1 VPPEQVKQ
9 KEVSMMPVKIY
20 TLNVMFVLAALFA
33 TVSMNAAD
41 PGSPRQDLAA
51 DGDWKFFLGD
61 PGGAEAP
68 AFVDSSWRT
77 VNLPHDWSIES
88 APEKGNS
95 AGGGEGYFPAGIG
108 WYRKTFHAPV
118 SWKGKRVSVEFDGV
132 YRDATVYLNG
142 RELGTHP
149 YGYTSFTFDLTPGLN
164 FTGANVLAVRVDN
177 SDQPNSRWYSGS
189 GIYRH
194 VRVVVTDK
202 VHVAHWG
209 VSVSTP
215 EATGEWAK
223 VSVRTRVANE
233 SKSDTNVTVET
244 TLLDKAGKKLG
255 VAQSKLDLASGKEDD
270 AEQEIA
276 VANPA
281 LWTPA
286 TPTLYS
292 AVSIVRRG
300 GKVIDKVIT
309 PFGIRTLA
317 WSAEKGFLL
326 NGKSIKFAGGSV
338 HHDNGPLGAAAFDR
352 AEERRVELLKAAG
365 YNAVRTAHNPPS
377 PAFLDACDRLGLL
390 VLDETFDMWE
400 VSKVKYDYGRDFDDW
415 WRQDTSSMVMRDRNH
430 PSIMIWGIGN
440 EIPELTV
447 EKGRTIAKQ
456 LADQVRSLD
465 STRPLTLA
473 FPGTTTAPNAE
484 AVFSLLDITGYNYSI
499 ASSHSADHEKLPSRI
514 MLTTESFP
522 QSAYALWKI
531 SQENPYVLGDFTWT
545 AMDYLG
551 ESGIGS
557 WSIANAPPDGS
568 SKTTSGGN
576 ASFTKIVDG
585 MFLKMAQEHEKEM
598 AEKAT
603 DAKKS
608 SSSGNA
614 AMGTMASAFPW
625 HAAICGDIDL
635 TGYRKSQSYYRDI
648 LWNGG
653 DRIFAT
659 VRVPAPEGKRIVAAM
674 WASYPTLPTWTWPGE
689 EGKELQVELYS
700 GAERVE
706 LFLNGKLIGE
716 KPTGKEQEFKAVF
729 PVPYA
734 PGTLKAIGLRG
745 DRQVAENV
753 LITAGKPTALRV
765 RADRTILQA
774 DGQDLSFITV
784 EAVDAKGLPD
794 LHADQE
800 VQFEITGPGTIAAV
814 GNGDGRDPASYQAN
828 RRKLFDGRALV
839 VIRSSRQTG
848 PIKVIVRSTGLGD
861 GSLTLD
867 AKEPQ
872 PTAQLQ

>member
-1 VPPEQVKQ
+1 
-9 KEVSMMPVKIY
+9 MMPVKIY

-41 PGSPRQDLAA
+41 TGSPRQELAA
-51 DGDWKFFLGD
+51 DAGWKFFLGD
-61 PGGAEAP
+61 PGGAEAT

-88 APEKGNS
+88 VPEKGNP

-108 WYRKTFHAPV
+108 WYRKTFQAPA
-118 SWKGKRVSVEFDGV
+118 SWRGKRVSVEFDGV
-132 YRDATVYLNG
+132 YRDATVYLYG
-142 RELGTHP
+142 RKLGTHP

-164 FTGANVLAVRVDN
+164 FAGANVLAVRVDN
-177 SDQPNSRWYSGS
+177 SEQPNSRWYSGS

-194 VRVVVTDK
+194 VRVVATDR

-209 VSVSTP
+209 VFVSTP
-215 EATGEWAK
+215 EATGESAK

-244 TLLDKAGKKLG
+244 TLLDKAGKKVG
-255 VAQSKLDLASGKEDD
+255 VAHSKLDLASGKADD

-292 AVSIVRRG
+292 AVSTVRQG

-390 VLDETFDMWE
+390 VLDEPFDMWE
-400 VSKVKYDYGRDFDDW
+400 VSKVKYDYGGDFDDW

-430 PSIMIWGIGN
+430 PSIVIWGIGN

-484 AVFSLLDITGYNYSI
+484 AVFSLLDITGYNYSL
-499 ASSHSADHEKLPSRI
+499 ASSYSADHEKLPSRI

-557 WSIANAPPDGS
+557 WSIANAPTDGG

-576 ASFTKIVDG
+576 ASISFTKIVDG
-585 MFLKMAQEHEKEM
+585 M
-598 AEKAT
+598 
-603 DAKKS
+603 
-608 SSSGNA
+608 
-614 AMGTMASAFPW
+614 
-625 HAAICGDIDL
+625 
-635 TGYRKSQSYYRDI
+635 
-648 LWNGG
+648 
-653 DRIFAT
+653 
-659 VRVPAPEGKRIVAAM
+659 
-674 WASYPTLPTWTWPGE
+674 
-689 EGKELQVELYS
+689 
-700 GAERVE
+700 
-706 LFLNGKLIGE
+706 
-716 KPTGKEQEFKAVF
+716 
-729 PVPYA
+729 
-734 PGTLKAIGLRG
+734 
-745 DRQVAENV
+745 
-753 LITAGKPTALRV
+753 
-765 RADRTILQA
+765 
-774 DGQDLSFITV
+774 
-784 EAVDAKGLPD
+784 
-794 LHADQE
+794 
-800 VQFEITGPGTIAAV
+800 
-814 GNGDGRDPASYQAN
+814 
-828 RRKLFDGRALV
+828 
-839 VIRSSRQTG
+839 
-848 PIKVIVRSTGLGD
+848 
-861 GSLTLD
+861 
-867 AKEPQ
+867 
-872 PTAQLQ
+872 

>member
-1 VPPEQVKQ
+1 
-9 KEVSMMPVKIY
+9 MNPVKIY

-33 TVSMNAAD
+33 TVSMNAAAT
-41 PGSPRQDLAA
+41 GSPRQELAA
-51 DGDWKFFLGD
+51 DGGWKFFLGD

-88 APEKGNS
+88 APEKGNPD
-95 AGGGEGYFPAGIG
+95 GGGEGYFPAGIG
-108 WYRKTFHAPV
+108 WYRKTFHAPA

-142 RELGTHP
+142 QKLGTHP
-149 YGYTSFTFDLTPGLN
+149 YGYTSFTFELTQGLN
-164 FTGANVLAVRVDN
+164 FAGANVLAVRVDN
-177 SDQPNSRWYSGS
+177 SEQPNSRWYSGS

-194 VRVVVTDK
+194 VRVVVTDA
-202 VHVAHWG
+202 VHLAHWG
-209 VSVSTP
+209 VFVTTP
-215 EATGEWAK
+215 EATDESAK
-223 VSVRTRVANE
+223 VSVRTRVADE
-233 SKSDTNVTVET
+233 SASDANVTVET
-244 TLLDKAGKKLG
+244 VLFDATGRKVGKAET
-255 VAQSKLDLASGKEDD
+255 KLDLASGKEDD
-270 AEQEIA
+270 AAQEIV
-276 VANPA
+276 VANPV
-281 LWTPA
+281 LWSPA

-292 AVSIVRRG
+292 AVSTVRRG
-300 GKVIDKVIT
+300 GKAIDRVIT

-390 VLDETFDMWE
+390 VLDEPFDMWE

-430 PSIMIWGIGN
+430 PSVVIWGIGN

-447 EKGRTIAKQ
+447 ERGKVLAKQ

-465 STRPLTLA
+465 VTRPLTLA

-484 AVFSLLDITGYNYSI
+484 AVFSLLDITGYNYSL
-499 ASSHSADHEKLPSRI
+499 ASSYAADHEKLPSRI

-557 WSIANAPPDGS
+557 WSIANAPVDGS
-568 SKTTSGGN
+568 SKTTSGGH

-608 SSSGNA
+608 SSSGNV

-635 TGYRKSQSYYRDI
+635 TGYRKPQSYYRDI

-653 DRIFAT
+653 DRIYAT

-674 WASYPTLPTWTWPGE
+674 WASYPTLPTWSWPGE
-689 EGKELQVELYS
+689 EGKELQVEVYS
-700 GAERVE
+700 GAERVQ

-716 KPTGKEQEFKAVF
+716 KPTGNEQEFKAVF
-729 PVPYA
+729 SVPYA

-745 DRQVAENV
+745 DRQVAKNV
-753 LITAGKPTALRV
+753 LTTAGKPTALRV
-765 RADRTILQA
+765 KADRTILQA

-814 GNGDGRDPASYQAN
+814 GNGDGRDPTSYQTN
-828 RRKLFDGRALV
+828 TRKLFDGRALV

-848 PIKVIVRSTGLGD
+848 PIKVTVRSTSLGD